1 VTPPAGFPTAG
12 TGVSALVQLL
22 QGAAC
27 GDAELAVMDLSKPVT
42 DDIILPLSSAAG
54 AEGTADLVS
63 STQLPKLGWVA

>member
-1 VTPPAGFPTAG
+1 
-12 TGVSALVQLL
+12 VQLL